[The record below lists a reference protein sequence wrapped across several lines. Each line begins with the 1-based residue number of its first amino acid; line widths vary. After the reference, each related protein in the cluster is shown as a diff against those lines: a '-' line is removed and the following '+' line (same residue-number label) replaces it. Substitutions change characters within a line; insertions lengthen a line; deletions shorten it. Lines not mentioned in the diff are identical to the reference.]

1 MAVAIVRAFAP
12 RDFMALM
19 ILSKKDMSK
28 IVSSSV
34 HQFGGDR
41 LGNLA
46 SLQACENLSESVH
59 YTVEYLNAC
68 EIDASL
74 HNLEFLSN
82 GKKIFARKVL
92 GPSGEVGVAVFIGH
106 FQILGGATKSCD
118 VVNCDVKIDS
128 VAELRCFLEDLR
140 SSGYIRE
147 IDSC

>member
-1 MAVAIVRAFAP
+1 MAVAIVKAFAP

-41 LGNLA
+41 LGNFA

-59 YTVEYLNAC
+59 YT
-68 EIDASL
+68 
-74 HNLEFLSN
+74 
-82 GKKIFARKVL
+82 GKQSTLMLAKSTHLCTILKARDGDLREKVL